1 MTEANFLALAQE
13 RYAALQ
19 ALNKITNFYDYEKEF
34 EKIWRELGKE
44 VLESNLSEVPADRR
58 KKKLLTKF
66 GKISI
71 NKTHD
76 FSDGANGFQISPHL
90 QELLVY
96 AGQLDC
102 YENCNAILEKFIDI
116 KVSATQV
123 YLITDFYG
131 NAAEKEVNSCRSL
144 EPVKKEE
151 VLYVEADG
159 SMLLTRDEGWKE
171 VKVGRMFTSDSCIDP
186 NGKSSWIR
194 HSQYVAHLGNS
205 KCFTGQMDTLIESY
219 GRLGKRLVFISDGG
233 TWIKNWI
240 EDAFPEAVSIL
251 DYYHVCEHLHQFAST
266 VFSDETKKKKW
277 TDKQKEFLLQS
288 KVMKVIANI
297 KKQNCESKEA
307 LELINYYTKNAC
319 RMNYEAY
326 KNIGAGLIGSGAI
339 ESAHRT
345 VVQKRMKL
353 SGQRWSNKGAQNM
366 LNLRVLKMNQQWD
379 KVIGLIKNA
388 A

>member
-1 MTEANFLALAQE
+1 M
-13 RYAALQ
+13 
-19 ALNKITNFYDYEKEF
+19 
-34 EKIWRELGKE
+34 
-44 VLESNLSEVPADRR
+44 
-58 KKKLLTKF
+58 
-66 GKISI
+66 
-71 NKTHD
+71 
-76 FSDGANGFQISPHL
+76 

-102 YENCNAILEKFIDI
+102 YERCNVILEKFIDI
-116 KVSATQV
+116 EVSASQV
-123 YLITDFYG
+123 YLVTDCYG
-131 NAAEKEVNSCRSL
+131 KAAEQQVNVCRSL

-151 VLYVEADG
+151 VLYIEADG

-171 VKVGRMFTSDSCIDP
+171 VKVGRMFTSGACIDP

-205 KCFTGQMDTLIESY
+205 KHFTRQMDTLIESY

-233 TWIKNWI
+233 VWIKNWI
-240 EDAFPEAVSIL
+240 TDAFPEAVSIL

-266 VFSDETKKKKW
+266 VFTDEAIHKKW
-277 TDKQKEFLLQS
+277 TDEQKELLLLS
-288 KVMKVIANI
+288 KVMEVIANI

-307 LELINYYTKNAC
+307 LSLINYYTSNAE
-319 RMNYEAY
+319 RMDYRAY

-345 VVQKRMKL
+345 VVQKRMKQ

-366 LNLRVLKMNQQWD
+366 LNLRVLTMNGQWD
-379 KVIGLIKNA
+379 KVVQLIKKA

>member
-1 MTEANFLALAQE
+1 
-13 RYAALQ
+13 
-19 ALNKITNFYDYEKEF
+19 
-34 EKIWRELGKE
+34 
-44 VLESNLSEVPADRR
+44 
-58 KKKLLTKF
+58 
-66 GKISI
+66 
-71 NKTHD
+71 
-76 FSDGANGFQISPHL
+76 L

-102 YENCNAILEKFIDI
+102 YERCNEVLVKFIDI
-116 KVSATQV
+116 EVSASQV
-123 YLITDFYG
+123 YLVTDCYG
-131 NAAEKEVNSCRSL
+131 KAAEKEVNVCRSL

-171 VKVGRMFTSDSCIDP
+171 VKVGRMFTSGSCIDP

-194 HSQYVAHLGNS
+194 YSQYVAHLGNS
-205 KCFTGQMDTLIESY
+205 RDFTKQMDTLIESY

-240 EDAFPEAVSIL
+240 ADAFPEAISIL
-251 DYYHVCEHLHQFAST
+251 DYYHVCEHLHQFAKT
-266 VFSDETKKKKW
+266 IFTDEAALKKW
-277 TDKQKEFLLQS
+277 TDKQKELLLQS
-288 KVMKVIANI
+288 KVMKVIGNI
-297 KKQNCESKEA
+297 KRKGCESKEA
-307 LELINYYTKNAC
+307 LTLLNYYTSNAE
-319 RMNYEAY
+319 RMDYKTY

-345 VVQKRMKL
+345 VVQKRMKQ

-366 LNLRVLKMNQQWD
+366 LNLRVLKMNGQWD
-379 KVIGLIKNA
+379 KVVQLIKKA